1 MEQIKIVDK
10 NIFLSCI
17 IALAI
22 LMLIPFIGMT
32 DFHTKGEPREA
43 VIALDMLKSGNWI
56 LPVTAGGVIAYKPPF
71 YHWCLAATSYVCGGV
86 TEFTARFPS
95 SAFAIAMIIM
105 FYLFYARRT
114 SSYQSFLATAILMTS
129 FEVHRAAMNARV
141 DMVLMSLSVMAI
153 LKLYMW
159 WEKGLK
165 GIPIIAI

>member
-56 LPVTAGGVIAYKPPF
+56 LQIG
-71 YHWCLAATSYVCGGV
+71 
-86 TEFTARFPS
+86 
-95 SAFAIAMIIM
+95 
-105 FYLFYARRT
+105 
-114 SSYQSFLATAILMTS
+114 
-129 FEVHRAAMNARV
+129 RAHV
-141 DMVLMSLSVMAI
+141 
-153 LKLYMW
+153 
-159 WEKGLK
+159 
-165 GIPIIAI
+165 